1 MAKHELEVID
11 NPNSYQIES
20 SAPKQQVV
28 EQPKAK
34 GTVMLDKESTWK
46 KVKKAFIAD
55 EVTSLK
61 NFAIFDVGIPAIK
74 RTIRDLIVNSLDITL
89 GYGKSKPTSYYQNQ
103 NGGKTY
109 VAYGRY
115 ANEPE
120 PQERRESRRD
130 TPLIGVMELDRIK
143 FCDIDDFGRVDLLQS
158 KDSAI
163 EALGYLMDLL
173 EDGYD
178 CVTVAQFLAY
188 VSNKVNGIHV
198 APIHSKWGWYSL
210 QGAAIMECADGSG
223 YYIRFPKPVP
233 M

>member
-1 MAKHELEVID
+1 MAKHELEVIE

-20 SAPKQQVV
+20 SAPKQQVA

-34 GTVMLDKESTWK
+34 GTVVLDKESTWK

-74 RTIRDLIVNSLDITL
+74 RTLRDLIVNSLDITL

-109 VAYGRY
+109 VTYGRY

-120 PQERRESRRD
+120 PQERRERKESS
-130 TPLIGVMELDRIK
+130 LIGVMDLDRIK
-143 FCDIDDFGRVDLLQS
+143 FCDPDGFGGVDLIQS
-158 KDSAI
+158 KASAI
-163 EALGYLMDLL
+163 DALGYLMDML
-173 EDGYD
+173 EEGYD
-178 CVTVAQFLAY
+178 CVTVAHFLSY
-188 VSNKVNGIHV
+188 VKNKYNNIYVG
-198 APIHSKWGWYSL
+198 PIHSKWGWYSL
-210 QGAAIMECADGSG
+210 HGSAIMECSDGSG

-233 M
+233 V